1 MRFTMDQSVL
11 HDAVR
16 SAARAVGA
24 RQAVPVLSGV
34 HLESGHGELRLRATD
49 LEVEVRLAVPAQVT
63 EAGAVVLPARYLQE
77 LVRRLPPG
85 PLGVR
90 ANPANAT
97 ARIEVDG
104 SEYVIHGFAA
114 DQFPAP
120 GAPGASAPRV
130 TIEPQHLATVLRETG
145 FATGH
150 DESRPWFTGVFLSL
164 QGDQVIAL
172 ATDGAILA
180 YSEAPVH
187 NPGALTFSVI
197 LPGRSLQELGRLLPE
212 AEGCRMGAGLSQFHF
227 DLGSVSLTTR
237 LLEGQ
242 YPDFRKYIPAAFPTQ
257 VRVSRERFQAACER
271 AALAAHQSA
280 IRLDA
285 GPTGLTLTA
294 RTPEVGEVTERL
306 LALVE
311 GPHFSVPLNVH
322 YVLSGLRSLEGPDL
336 VLDFASARTAVRF
349 RSTPEARS
357 FFAVL
362 PLLSF

>member
-1 MRFTMDQSVL
+1 MRFLIEQNAL
-11 HDAVR
+11 HEAVR
-16 SAARAVGA
+16 SAGRAVGA
-24 RQAVPVLSGV
+24 RQTVPVLSGV
-34 HLESGHGELRLRATD
+34 HVEAAGHVLRLRATD
-49 LEVEVRLAVPAQVT
+49 LEVEISLAVPADVA
-63 EAGAVVLPARYLQE
+63 EEGAVVLPARYLQE
-77 LVRRLPPG
+77 LIRRLPRG
-85 PLGVR
+85 PLAVWVT
-90 ANPANAT
+90 PANAT

-120 GAPGASAPRV
+120 GALGAAAPAV
-130 TIEPQHLATVLRETG
+130 SLAPQHLAAVLRETG

-164 QGDQVIAL
+164 KGDQLVAM
-172 ATDGAILA
+172 ATDSAILA
-180 YSEAPVH
+180 YSEAQVQ
-187 NPGALTFSVI
+187 NPAGVAFSVI
-197 LPGRSLQELGRLLPE
+197 LPGRSLQEAGRLLPE
-212 AEGCRMGAGLSQFHF
+212 AETCRIGVGTSQFYF
-227 DLGSVSLTTR
+227 DLGNVRLTTR

-257 VRVSRERFQAACER
+257 VEVSRERFQAACER

-285 GPTGLTLTA
+285 GPGGLTLTA

-306 LALVE
+306 GARVQ
-311 GPHFSVPLNVH
+311 GPAFTVPLNVH

-336 VLDFASARTAVRF
+336 VLEFASTRTAVRC
-349 RSTPEARS
+349 RSTPEAKS

>member
-1 MRFTMDQSVL
+1 MRFTLEQSAL
-11 HDAVR
+11 HEAVR

-24 RQAVPVLSGV
+24 RQTVPVLSGIHV
-34 HLESGHGELRLRATD
+34 AASGHELRLRATD
-49 LEVEVRLAVPAQVT
+49 LEVEVGLTVPAEVDV
-63 EAGAVVLPARYLQE
+63 EGAVVLPGRYLLE

-85 PLGVR
+85 PLSVR
-90 ANPANAT
+90 VTPENAT
-97 ARIEVDG
+97 ARIVVDG
-104 SEYVIHGFAA
+104 SEYVIHGFSAE
-114 DQFPAP
+114 QFPAP
-120 GAPGASAPRV
+120 GAPGGAAPSV
-130 TIEPQHLATVLRETG
+130 SIEPKHLSTLLRETG

-164 QGDQVIAL
+164 RDDQVIAL

-187 NPGALTFSVI
+187 NPDGVALSVI

-212 AEGCRMGAGLSQFHF
+212 AAGCRIGAGHSQFHF
-227 DLGSVSLTTR
+227 DLGSISLTSR

-242 YPDFRKYIPAAFPTQ
+242 YPDFRKYIPANFPTQ

-271 AALAAHQSA
+271 AALAAHQSS

-285 GPTGLTLTA
+285 GPAGLKLTA

-306 LALVE
+306 PARVE
-311 GPHFSVPLNVH
+311 GPEFTVPLNVH

-336 VLDFASARTAVRF
+336 VLEFAGARTAVRF
-349 RSTPEARS
+349 RSSPEAPS

>member
-1 MRFTMDQSVL
+1 MQFTIEQSAL
-11 HDAVR
+11 HEAVR
-16 SAARAVGA
+16 SVSRAVGA
-24 RQAVPVLSGV
+24 RQTVPVN
-34 HLESGHGELRLRATD
+34 A
-49 LEVEVRLAVPAQVT
+49 
-63 EAGAVVLPARYLQE
+63 
-77 LVRRLPPG
+77 
-85 PLGVR
+85 
-90 ANPANAT
+90 ANAT

-104 SEYVIHGFAA
+104 SEYAIHGFAA

-120 GAPGASAPRV
+120 GAPGGA
-130 TIEPQHLATVLRETG
+130 EPPVSVERQHLAALLRETG

-180 YSEAPVH
+180 YSEAPVQ
-187 NPGALTFSVI
+187 NPAGFAFSVI

-212 AEGCRMGAGLSQFHF
+212 AESCRIGAGQSQFHF
-227 DLGSVSLTTR
+227 DLGSVRLTSR

-242 YPDFRKYIPAAFPTQ
+242 YPDFRKYIPAVFPTQ
-257 VRVSRERFQAACER
+257 VRVSRERFQTACER
-271 AALAAHQSA
+271 AALAAHQSS

-285 GPTGLTLTA
+285 GPGGLTLTA

-306 LALVE
+306 PALVQ
-311 GPHFSVPLNVH
+311 GPDFSVPLNVH

-336 VLDFASARTAVRF
+336 VLEFASARTAVRF
-349 RSTPEARS
+349 RSSPEARA

>member
-1 MRFTMDQSVL
+1 LL

-16 SAARAVGA
+16 SAARAVGV

-34 HLESGHGELRLRATD
+34 CLHAAGQELRLRATD
-49 LEVEVRLAVPAQVT
+49 LEVEISLAVPADVA
-63 EAGAVVLPARYLQE
+63 EEGAVVLPARYLQE

-85 PLGVR
+85 PLAIRVT
-90 ANPANAT
+90 PTNAT

-104 SEYVIHGFAA
+104 SEYVIHGFDAG
-114 DQFPAP
+114 QFPAP
-120 GAPGASAPRV
+120 GAEGAVASAV
-130 TIEPQHLATVLRETG
+130 AIEPKHLATVLRETG

-164 QGDQVIAL
+164 RGNQVIAL
-172 ATDGAILA
+172 ATDGSILA

-187 NPGALTFSVI
+187 NPADSAFSVI
-197 LPGRSLQELGRLLPE
+197 LPGRSLQETGRLLPE
-212 AEGCRMGAGLSQFHF
+212 AQGCRIGAGHSQFQF
-227 DLGSVSLTTR
+227 DLGHVSLTSR

-242 YPDFRKYIPAAFPTQ
+242 YPDFRKYIPTEFPTQ
-257 VRVSRERFQAACER
+257 VCVGRERFLAACER
-271 AALAAHQSA
+271 AALAAHQSS

-285 GPTGLTLTA
+285 GAEGLKLTA

-306 LALVE
+306 PARVG
-311 GPHFSVPLNVH
+311 GPEFSVPLNVH

-336 VLDFASARTAVRF
+336 VLEFAGPRTAVRF
-349 RSTPEARS
+349 RSSQEAKS